1 MFCYKKWVSPV
12 LTASCLALAGPA
24 AAVDFSVNGDLRTGF
39 YSLHRDDRNGTEDT
53 TDELRL
59 RVRAGIGAKFN
70 EQWQAQVRFA
80 GRYSTDDRN
89 EPHFEIFNSIP
100 ADDGLRRG
108 DSTLDEIYVEY
119 RPDPAWQVRLGRF
132 QSKAELDG
140 VAKKSL
146 DRNDSPNTDI
156 TWTDG
161 VQVKHKSVSGWVTT
175 AIAQYNDSEGATQV
189 RHTPLDFR
197 DGGSRVS
204 YFVGLENKQK
214 SGPIVQRAVDI
225 TLLPDALHSGGV
237 GVGPVEDYWGLVGR
251 LAGQWPMNVNASM
264 KFMLAGEVGYAPNT
278 PRRSVVKTG
287 TSGDADGLAAQIT
300 FNFIDIVPKHSAG
313 LVFGRAGGGWLLSP
327 DFGPNTNLVELR
339 YKWAIDKKQTLEARA
354 RNREDIHQRVGSPFK
369 REDVDFYVRY
379 TFKL

>member
-1 MFCYKKWVSPV
+1 MFCFKKWVGPV
-12 LTASCLALAGPA
+12 LTVSCLALAGPA

-39 YSLHRDDRNGTEDT
+39 FSLHRDDRDGTEDT

-59 RVRAGIGAKFN
+59 RVRLGLNAKLN
-70 EQWQAQVRFA
+70 EQWMAQVRFA

-89 EPHFEIFNSIP
+89 ELHFKIFSSLP

-108 DSTLDEIYVEY
+108 DSTLDEAYVEY
-119 RPDPAWQVRLGRF
+119 RPDTAWQVRLGRF

-161 VQVKHKSVSGWVTT
+161 VQVKHTSVNSWVTT

-189 RHTPLDFR
+189 RHAPLDFR
-197 DGGSRVS
+197 DDGSRAS
-204 YFVGLENKQK
+204 YFVGLENTQK
-214 SGPIVQRAVDI
+214 TGPIVQRAVDV
-225 TLLPDALHSGGV
+225 TWLPDALHSDGV
-237 GVGPVEDYWGLVGR
+237 GVGPVDDYWGLVGR
-251 LAGQWPMNVNASM
+251 LAGQWPMRGST

-278 PRRSVVKTG
+278 PQRSVVRTG
-287 TSGDADGLAAQIT
+287 TSGDADGLAVQVT

-313 LVFGRAGGGWLLSP
+313 LVFGRAGDGWLLSP

-339 YKWAIDKKQTLEARA
+339 YKWAIDKKQALEARV
-354 RNREDIHQRVGSPFK
+354 RNREDIHQRVGSLYK

-379 TFKL
+379 SFKI

>member
-1 MFCYKKWVSPV
+1 MFCFKKWASPV
-12 LTASCLALAGPA
+12 FMVTGLALAGPSV
-24 AAVDFSVNGDLRTGF
+24 AVEFTLNGDVRTGF
-39 YSLHRDDRNGTEDT
+39 YSLHRDDRDGKEDT

-59 RVRAGIGAKFN
+59 RVRPGIGAKFN
-70 EQWQAQVRFA
+70 EQWLAQVRFA

-89 EPHFEIFNSIP
+89 DLHFEIFNSLP

-119 RPDPAWQVRLGRF
+119 RPDTAWQVRLGRF
-132 QSKAELDG
+132 QSKAELEG

-161 VQVKHKSVSGWVTT
+161 VQVKHLSASGWVTT

-189 RHTPLDFR
+189 RRAPLDFR
-197 DGGSRVS
+197 DDGSRVS

-214 SGPIVQRAVDI
+214 SGPIVQRAVDV
-225 TLLPDALHSGGV
+225 TWLPDALYSDGV
-237 GVGPVEDYWGLVGR
+237 GVGPVGDYWGLVGR
-251 LAGQWPMNVNASM
+251 LAGQWPMRGST

-278 PRRSVVKTG
+278 PQRSVVSTG

-313 LVFGRAGGGWLLSP
+313 LVFGRAGDGWLLSP

-339 YKWAIDKKQTLEARA
+339 YKWAIDEKQTLEARA
-354 RNREDIHQRVGSPFK
+354 RNREDIDQHVGSLYK

-379 TFKL
+379 TFKF

>member
-1 MFCYKKWVSPV
+1 MFYSGKWKSLV
-12 LTASCLALAGPA
+12 LMVTGLALAGPS
-24 AAVDFSVNGDLRTGF
+24 AAVEFTLNGDVRAGF
-39 YSLHRDDRNGTEDT
+39 YSLHRDDRDGKEDT

-59 RVRAGIGAKFN
+59 RVRPGVGAKFN
-70 EQWQAQVRFA
+70 EQWLAQVRFA

-89 EPHFEIFNSIP
+89 ALHFEIFNRLP

-108 DSTLDEIYVEY
+108 DSTLDELYVEY
-119 RPDPAWQVRLGRF
+119 RPDTAWQVRLGRF

-146 DRNDSPNTDI
+146 DRNDSPNADI

-161 VQVKHKSVSGWVTT
+161 VQVKHTSVSGWATT
-175 AIAQYNDSEGATQV
+175 VIAQYNDSEGATQV
-189 RHTPLDFR
+189 RHAPLDFR
-197 DGGSRVS
+197 DDGSRVS

-214 SGPIVQRAVDI
+214 AGPLVQREVDV
-225 TLLPDALHSGGV
+225 TWLPDALHSSSV

-251 LAGQWPMNVNASM
+251 LAGQWPMRANM
-264 KFMLAGEVGYAPNT
+264 KFMLAGEMGYAPNT

-313 LVFGRAGGGWLLSP
+313 LVFGRAGDGWLLSP

-339 YKWAIDKKQTLEARA
+339 YKWAIGKKQTLEARI
-354 RNREDIHQRVGSPFK
+354 RNREDIRQRVGSLHK
-369 REDVDFYVRY
+369 REDVDFYVRC
-379 TFKL
+379 TFKF

>member
-1 MFCYKKWVSPV
+1 MFCFKKWVGPV
-12 LTASCLALAGPA
+12 LTVSCLALAGPA

-39 YSLHRDDRNGTEDT
+39 FSLHRDDRDGTEDT

-59 RVRAGIGAKFN
+59 RVRLGLNAKLN
-70 EQWQAQVRFA
+70 EQWMAQVRFA

-89 EPHFEIFNSIP
+89 ELHFKIFSSLP

-108 DSTLDEIYVEY
+108 DSTLDEAYVEY
-119 RPDPAWQVRLGRF
+119 RPDTAWQVRLGRF

-146 DRNDSPNTDI
+146 HRNDSPNTDI

-161 VQVKHKSVSGWVTT
+161 VQVKHTSVNSWVTT

-189 RHTPLDFR
+189 RHAPLDFR
-197 DGGSRVS
+197 DDGSRAS
-204 YFVGLENKQK
+204 YFVGLENTQK
-214 SGPIVQRAVDI
+214 TGPIVQRAVDV
-225 TLLPDALHSGGV
+225 TWLPDALHSDGV
-237 GVGPVEDYWGLVGR
+237 GVGPVDDYWGLVGR
-251 LAGQWPMNVNASM
+251 LAGQWPMRGST

-278 PRRSVVKTG
+278 PQRSVVRTG
-287 TSGDADGLAAQIT
+287 TSGDADGLAVQVT

-313 LVFGRAGGGWLLSP
+313 LVFGRAGDGWLLSP

-339 YKWAIDKKQTLEARA
+339 YKWAIDKKQALEARV
-354 RNREDIHQRVGSPFK
+354 RNREDIHQRVGSLYK

-379 TFKL
+379 TFKI

>member
-1 MFCYKKWVSPV
+1 MCCFKKWVSPV
-12 LTASCLALAGPA
+12 LTVSCLALAGPA
-24 AAVDFSVNGDLRTGF
+24 AAADFSVNGDVRTGF
-39 YSLHRDDRNGTEDT
+39 YSLHRDDRNGAEDT

-59 RVRAGIGAKFN
+59 RVRLGVNAKFN
-70 EQWQAQVRFA
+70 EQWLAQVRFA

-89 EPHFEIFNSIP
+89 ALHFEIFSSIP

-108 DSTLDEIYVEY
+108 DSTLDEAYVEY
-119 RPDPAWQVRLGRF
+119 RPDTAWQVRLGRF

-161 VQVKHKSVSGWVTT
+161 VQVKHTSVSSWVTT

-189 RHTPLDFR
+189 RHAPLDFR
-197 DGGSRVS
+197 DDGSRVS
-204 YFVGLENKQK
+204 YFVGLENTQK
-214 SGPIVQRAVDI
+214 TGPIVQRAVDV
-225 TLLPDALHSGGV
+225 TWLPDALHSDGV
-237 GVGPVEDYWGLVGR
+237 GVGPVDDYWGLVGR
-251 LAGQWPMNVNASM
+251 LAGQWPMRGST

-278 PRRSVVKTG
+278 PQRSVVRTG

-300 FNFIDIVPKHSAG
+300 FNFIDIIPKHSAG
-313 LVFGRAGGGWLLSP
+313 LVLGRAGDGWLLSP
-327 DFGPNTNLVELR
+327 DFGPNANLVELR

-354 RNREDIHQRVGSPFK
+354 RNREDIHQRVGSEYK

-379 TFKL
+379 TFKI

>member
-1 MFCYKKWVSPV
+1 MFYSGKWRRRV
-12 LTASCLALAGPA
+12 LVVTGLALAGPS
-24 AAVDFSVNGDLRTGF
+24 AAVEFTLNGDVRAGF
-39 YSLHRDDRNGTEDT
+39 YSLHRDDRDGKEDT

-59 RVRAGIGAKFN
+59 RVRPGIGVKFN
-70 EQWQAQVRFA
+70 EQWLAQVRFA

-89 EPHFEIFNSIP
+89 ELHFEIFNSLP

-119 RPDPAWQVRLGRF
+119 RPDTAWQVRLGRF
-132 QSKAELDG
+132 QSKAELEG

-161 VQVKHKSVSGWVTT
+161 VQVKHMSASGWVTT

-189 RHTPLDFR
+189 RHAPLDFR
-197 DGGSRVS
+197 DDGSRVS
-204 YFVGLENKQK
+204 YFIGLENKQE
-214 SGPIVQRAVDI
+214 SGSIVQRAVDV
-225 TLLPDALHSGGV
+225 TWLPDALHSDGV
-237 GVGPVEDYWGLVGR
+237 GAGPVDDYWGLVGR
-251 LAGQWPMNVNASM
+251 LAGQWPMRGNT
-264 KFMLAGEVGYAPNT
+264 KFMLAGEVGYAPST
-278 PRRSVVKTG
+278 PQRSVVRTG

-313 LVFGRAGGGWLLSP
+313 LVFGRAGDGWLLSP

-354 RNREDIHQRVGSPFK
+354 RNRQDIDQRVGSLYK
-369 REDVDFYVRY
+369 REDVDFYARY
-379 TFKL
+379 TFKF

>member
-1 MFCYKKWVSPV
+1 MLYLRKWTRPV
-12 LTASCLALAGPA
+12 LVVVGLTLVGPS
-24 AAVDFSVNGDLRTGF
+24 AAVEFTLNGDVRAGF
-39 YSLHRDDRNGTEDT
+39 YSLHRDDRDGKEDT

-59 RVRAGIGAKFN
+59 RVRPGVGAKFN
-70 EQWQAQVRFA
+70 EQWLAQVRFA

-89 EPHFEIFNSIP
+89 ALHFEIFNSLP

-108 DSTLDEIYVEY
+108 DSTLDELYVEY
-119 RPDPAWQVRLGRF
+119 RPDTAWQVRLGRF

-161 VQVKHKSVSGWVTT
+161 VQVKHTSVSSWVTT

-189 RHTPLDFR
+189 RHAPLDFR
-197 DGGSRVS
+197 DDGSRVS
-204 YFVGLENKQK
+204 YFVGLENTQK
-214 SGPIVQRAVDI
+214 TGPIVQRAVDV
-225 TLLPDALHSGGV
+225 TWLPDALHSDGV
-237 GVGPVEDYWGLVGR
+237 GVGPVDDYWGLVGR
-251 LAGQWPMNVNASM
+251 LAGQWPMNAST

-278 PRRSVVKTG
+278 PQRSVVRTG

-300 FNFIDIVPKHSAG
+300 FNFIDIIPKHSAG
-313 LVFGRAGGGWLLSP
+313 LVFGRAGDGWLLSP
-327 DFGPNTNLVELR
+327 DFGPNANLVELR

-354 RNREDIHQRVGSPFK
+354 RNREDIHQRVGSLYK

>member
-1 MFCYKKWVSPV
+1 MFYSGKWKRRV
-12 LTASCLALAGPA
+12 LMVTGLALAGPS
-24 AAVDFSVNGDLRTGF
+24 AAVEFNLNGDVRAGF
-39 YSLHRDDRNGTEDT
+39 YSLHRDDRDGTEDT

-59 RVRAGIGAKFN
+59 RVRTGIGAKFN
-70 EQWQAQVRFA
+70 EQWLAQVRFA

-89 EPHFEIFNSIP
+89 DLHFEIFNSLP

-119 RPDPAWQVRLGRF
+119 RPDTAWQVRLGRF
-132 QSKAELDG
+132 QSKAELEG

-161 VQVKHKSVSGWVTT
+161 VQVKHMSASGWATT

-189 RHTPLDFR
+189 RRAPLDFR
-197 DGGSRVS
+197 DDGSRVS

-214 SGPIVQRAVDI
+214 SGSIVQRAVDV
-225 TLLPDALHSGGV
+225 TWLPDALHSDGV
-237 GVGPVEDYWGLVGR
+237 GAGQVDDYWGLVGR
-251 LAGQWPMNVNASM
+251 LAGQWPMRGST

-278 PRRSVVKTG
+278 PQRSVVGTG

-313 LVFGRAGGGWLLSP
+313 LVFGRAGDGWLLSP
-327 DFGPNTNLVELR
+327 DFGPNANLVELR

-354 RNREDIHQRVGSPFK
+354 RNREDIHQRVGSLYK

>member
-1 MFCYKKWVSPV
+1 MLCSRKWMSPV
-12 LTASCLALAGPA
+12 LMVTGLVLASPSE
-24 AAVDFSVNGDLRTGF
+24 AVEFTLNGDLRAGF
-39 YSLHRDDRNGTEDT
+39 FSLHRDDRNGQEDT
-53 TDELRL
+53 TEELRL
-59 RVRAGIGAKFN
+59 RVRAGVNTKFN
-70 EQWQAQVRFA
+70 EQWLAQVRFA

-89 EPHFEIFNSIP
+89 DLHFEIFNSIP

-119 RPDPAWQVRLGRF
+119 RPDPAWQVRFGRF

-161 VQVKHKSVSGWVTT
+161 VQVKHTSARGWVTT

-189 RHTPLDFR
+189 RHAPLDFS
-197 DGGSRVS
+197 DDGSRAS
-204 YFVGLENKQK
+204 YFVGLENTQK
-214 SGPIVQRAVDI
+214 VGALVQRAVDI
-225 TLLPDALHSGGV
+225 TWLPDALHSGGV
-237 GVGPVEDYWGLVGR
+237 GVGPVDDYWGLVGR
-251 LAGQWPMNVNASM
+251 LAGQWPMRASM

-278 PRRSVVKTG
+278 PQRSVVRTG

-300 FNFIDIVPKHSAG
+300 FNFIDIVPRHSAG
-313 LVFGRAGGGWLLSP
+313 LVFGRAGDGWLLSP
-327 DFGPNTNLVELR
+327 DFGPNANLVELR

-354 RNREDIHQRVGSPFK
+354 RNREDIHQRVGSPYK

-379 TFKL
+379 TVKL

>member
-1 MFCYKKWVSPV
+1 MFFSGKWKHLV
-12 LTASCLALAGPA
+12 LMVTGLALAGPS
-24 AAVDFSVNGDLRTGF
+24 AAVEFTLNGDVRAGF
-39 YSLHRDDRNGTEDT
+39 YSLHRDDRDGKEDT

-59 RVRAGIGAKFN
+59 RVRPGVGAKFN
-70 EQWQAQVRFA
+70 EQWLAQVRFA

-89 EPHFEIFNSIP
+89 ALHFEIFNRLP

-108 DSTLDEIYVEY
+108 DSTLDELYVEY
-119 RPDPAWQVRLGRF
+119 RPDTAWQVRLGRF

-161 VQVKHKSVSGWVTT
+161 VQVKHTSVSGWTTT

-189 RHTPLDFR
+189 RHAPLDFR
-197 DGGSRVS
+197 DDGSRVS

-214 SGPIVQRAVDI
+214 AGPLVQRAVDV
-225 TLLPDALHSGGV
+225 TWLPDALHSSGV

-251 LAGQWPMNVNASM
+251 LAGQWPMRASM
-264 KFMLAGEVGYAPNT
+264 KFMLAGEMGYAPNT

-313 LVFGRAGGGWLLSP
+313 LVFGRAGDGWLLSP

-339 YKWAIDKKQTLEARA
+339 YKWAIDKEQTLEARV
-354 RNREDIHQRVGSPFK
+354 RDREDIHQRVGSLHK

-379 TFKL
+379 TFKF

>member
-1 MFCYKKWVSPV
+1 MFFSGKWKRLV
-12 LTASCLALAGPA
+12 LMVTGLALAGPS
-24 AAVDFSVNGDLRTGF
+24 AAVEFTLNGDVRAGF
-39 YSLHRDDRNGTEDT
+39 YSLHRDDRDGKEDT

-59 RVRAGIGAKFN
+59 RVRPGVGAKFN
-70 EQWQAQVRFA
+70 EQWLAQVRFA

-89 EPHFEIFNSIP
+89 ALHFEIFNRLP

-108 DSTLDEIYVEY
+108 DSTLDELYVEY
-119 RPDPAWQVRLGRF
+119 RPDTAWQVRLGRF

-161 VQVKHKSVSGWVTT
+161 VQVKHTSVSGWTTT
-175 AIAQYNDSEGATQV
+175 AIAQYNDSDGATQV
-189 RHTPLDFR
+189 RHAPLDFR
-197 DGGSRVS
+197 DDGSRVS

-214 SGPIVQRAVDI
+214 AGPLVQRAVDV
-225 TLLPDALHSGGV
+225 TWLPDALHSSGV

-251 LAGQWPMNVNASM
+251 LAGQWPMRASM
-264 KFMLAGEVGYAPNT
+264 KFMLAGEMGYAPNT

-313 LVFGRAGGGWLLSP
+313 LVFGRAGDGWLLSP

-339 YKWAIDKKQTLEARA
+339 YKWAIDKEQTLEARV
-354 RNREDIHQRVGSPFK
+354 RDREDIHQRVGSLHK

-379 TFKL
+379 TFKF